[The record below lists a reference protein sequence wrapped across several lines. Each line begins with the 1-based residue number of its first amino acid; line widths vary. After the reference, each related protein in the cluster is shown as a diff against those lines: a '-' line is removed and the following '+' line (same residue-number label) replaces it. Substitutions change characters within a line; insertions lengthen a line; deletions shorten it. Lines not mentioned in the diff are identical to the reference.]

1 MADDLA
7 TPSLEGRT
15 YLITGGARRLGR
27 KMVFAIAKAKGNLI
41 IHYHSSATEA
51 ETLKKSIIELGSH
64 AWLVKAD
71 LSSEK
76 GLRDLCEKAFSL
88 TRVSGFIN
96 NASIFVNKSFHET
109 SFEIW
114 HDHLQVNLT
123 APFLLSRYFADQKVG
138 THSCQIVN
146 LVDWRATRP
155 GSDHFA
161 YTVSKAALV
170 AMTKSLALSLAP
182 DISVNAIALG
192 AILPP
197 ENEKINQGILDK
209 VPLKRWAHIEELQN
223 VLIYLLAN
231 PRSLTGQIIHLDGGR
246 HLIY

>member
-1 MADDLA
+1 MSESFNS
-7 TPSLEGRT
+7 PSLENRT

-27 KMVFAIAKAKGNLI
+27 EMALAIARSKGNLI
-41 IHYHSSATEA
+41 IHYNSSTREA
-51 ETLKKSIIELGSH
+51 ETLKNLILGLGSQ

-76 GLRDLCEKAFSL
+76 GLRNLCEEAFSL
-88 TRVSGFIN
+88 THVSGLIN
-96 NASIFVNKSFHET
+96 SASIFLNKSFKET
-109 SFEIW
+109 TLEIW
-114 HDHLQVNLT
+114 QEHIQVNLT
-123 APFLLSRYFADQKVG
+123 APFLLSRFFAKQMG
-138 THSCQIVN
+138 ALPSGQIVN

-170 AMTKSLALSLAP
+170 AMTKSLALSLSP
-182 DISVNAIALG
+182 GISVNAIALG

-197 ENEKINQGILDK
+197 ENENINEGILEK
-209 VPLKRWAHIEELQN
+209 VPVKRWAYIEELEN
-223 VLIYLLAN
+223 VLIYLLSN

>member
-1 MADDLA
+1 MAL
-7 TPSLEGRT
+7 
-15 YLITGGARRLGR
+15 
-27 KMVFAIAKAKGNLI
+27 AIAKEKGNLI
-41 IHYHSSATEA
+41 IHYHSSASEA

-88 TRVSGFIN
+88 TRVSGLIN

-114 HDHLQVNLT
+114 HEHLQVNLT
-123 APFLLSRYFADQKVG
+123 APFLLSRYFADQKGG
-138 THSCQIVN
+138 TNSCQIVN

-170 AMTKSLALSLAP
+170 AMTKSLALTLAP
-182 DISVNAIALG
+182 GISVNAIALG

-209 VPLKRWAHIEELQN
+209 VPLKRWAYIEELQN
-223 VLIYLLAN
+223 VLLYLLTN
-231 PRSLTGQIIHLDGGR
+231 PRSLTGQTIHLDGGR
-246 HLIY
+246 HLMY